1 MTTVNQILQTKGN
14 RVYTVA
20 PEATVFEALQIM
32 AEKNVGALVVT
43 QNDEVAGIFSERDY
57 ARKIVLHGKT
67 SRETRVREIM
77 TVEVKMVPPDA
88 SVTHCMELMTDKHI
102 RHLPVLEDGRLVGI
116 ISIGDAVKSIINEQ
130 QNIIHHLEGYIT
142 GQT

>member
-1 MTTVNQILQTKGN
+1 MITVNQILQTKGN

-43 QNDEVAGIFSERDY
+43 RNDEVAGIFSERDY

-67 SRETRVREIM
+67 SRETRVQEIM
-77 TVEVKMVPPDA
+77 TVEVKNVTPDA

-102 RHLPVLEDGRLVGI
+102 RHLPVLDDGRLMGI